1 MHRTRDIEQIKN
13 LEKVELDKV
22 RTQSQQQQTTGEQQL
37 AAQRTRILE
46 LESMA
51 HDAAR
56 ELDSYKLQV
65 DNMNKS
71 KPYYKFSLKAGF
83 SIISR
88 LIE

>member
-1 MHRTRDIEQIKN
+1 M
-13 LEKVELDKV
+13 
-22 RTQSQQQQTTGEQQL
+22 RTQSQQQQSTGEQQL

-71 KPYYKFSLKAGF
+71 KHSYTFGRRKLVFQKYLDLSNN
-83 SIISR
+83 IY
-88 LIE
+88 